1 VGHLLPLA
9 IAPALAGVFGVQRTL
24 IYSGVVLAVI
34 ALLFLP
40 TANRLDRDRAV
51 EVPRTGLAD
60 PSDEPKSV
68 GH

>member
-1 VGHLLPLA
+1 
-9 IAPALAGVFGVQRTL
+9 VFGVQRTL